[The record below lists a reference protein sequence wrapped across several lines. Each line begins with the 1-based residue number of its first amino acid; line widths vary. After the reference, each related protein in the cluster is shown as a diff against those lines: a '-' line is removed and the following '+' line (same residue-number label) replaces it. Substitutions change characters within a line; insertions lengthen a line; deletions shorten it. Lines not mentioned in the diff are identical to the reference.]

1 MGSKHRGG
9 GGMTTKAQFEQAYL
23 AGIAARQVGRKRDSC
38 PTWAL
43 GEQGALWREQWRRGW
58 DDEDARRRK

>member
-1 MGSKHRGG
+1 
-9 GGMTTKAQFEQAYL
+9 MTTKAQFEQAYL
-23 AGIAARQVGRKRDSC
+23 AGVTARQVGRNRDSC

-43 GEQGALWREQWRRGW
+43 GEQGALWREQWRRGL

>member
-1 MGSKHRGG
+1 
-9 GGMTTKAQFEQAYL
+9 MTTKVEYDRAYL

-58 DDEDARRRK
+58 DDEDARRCSK

>member
-1 MGSKHRGG
+1 MESEHNGDSS
-9 GGMTTKAQFEQAYL
+9 MTTKAQFEQAYL
-23 AGIAARQVGRKRDSC
+23 AGIAARQAGRKRDSC

>member
-1 MGSKHRGG
+1 MESGHNGDP
-9 GGMTTKAQFEQAYL
+9 GMTTKAQFEQAYL
-23 AGIAARQVGRKRDSC
+23 AGVTARQVGRNRDSC